1 MTYGAVAGVDFER
14 YCSIMGTGAK
24 ATYEQAMQGK
34 MPEPGADPY
43 AAIAVA
49 QGLTIEQWRLIALVW
64 GSRCGLDPSLSAA
77 MASSMSAAMGQPT
90 MPAGA
95 IPTMPA
101 PTVDPN
107 DPRLAPIEGVSLEG
121 YVRLL
126 RAMMVDG
133 ASTPE
138 QHEAAAVA
146 LGFPPGRWEAI
157 STAWGNAVTA
167 GPPASIRYMQLVSDI
182 LG

>member
-1 MTYGAVAGVDFER
+1 
-14 YCSIMGTGAK
+14 
-24 ATYEQAMQGK
+24 
-34 MPEPGADPY
+34 
-43 AAIAVA
+43 
-49 QGLTIEQWRLIALVW
+49 
-64 GSRCGLDPSLSAA
+64 
-77 MASSMSAAMGQPT
+77 MASSMASAMGQPS

-95 IPTMPA
+95 MPSMPA

-107 DPRLAPIEGVSLEG
+107 DPKLAPIEGVSLEA

-133 ASTPE
+133 ATTPE

-157 STAWGNAVTA
+157 TAAWGTAVTA
-167 GPPASIRYMQLVSDI
+167 GPPVSIRYMQLISDI